1 MDRFIPSDESLVVVA
16 QDYHGGQGSMLY
28 ALGSTGALTPGRPGV
43 ALADL
48 LSDLEREVRHAIL
61 DAENLLG
68 AVDSDRVMADLAALD
83 MLQAEVT
90 AALAAL
96 TPQEAL

>member
-1 MDRFIPSDESLVVVA
+1 MQAFTPSDESLAVIA

-48 LSDLEREVRHAIL
+48 LADLIREIGHAII
-61 DAENLLG
+61 DAEMNYDFERY
-68 AVDSDRVMADLAALD
+68 AYDVDALTRLRAEAQAALYT
-83 MLQAEVT
+83 L
-90 AALAAL
+90 
-96 TPQEAL
+96 